1 MLEKN
6 RVRLISGGKP
16 FFDTL
21 HAMIAGAQHTLYF
34 QFYIF
39 LDDDTGNGVVHA
51 LCAAAQRGVAVYL
64 QLDGYASQSLHRKTV
79 QHLREQGVKVKW
91 FEPLW
96 RSRRFYFGRRLHHK
110 VAVADGCYALVG
122 GLNICDRYNDL
133 PNDPAWLDMAI
144 YVEGEAAHS
153 LETGCIELWGN
164 KKETT
169 PTPENIWFSFA
180 ENIPEPERVPA
191 RMIRNDWVK
200 RRKEIWGAYL
210 YQFNHVEK
218 ELTIMCSYFLPG
230 RIFRRK
236 LAQASKRGV
245 RIRVILAGVSD
256 VMVAKHAERYLYRWL
271 LKNNME
277 VYEYQ
282 RTVLHAKVAV
292 ADGKWVTVGSYNVNN
307 ISAYASLEVNLEVE
321 HEGFAKETNNVLDEI
336 ILKDC
341 QQITLENYEAHNGWL
356 KRLWQRTCYR
366 FINNLLNLFTFYF
379 RQE

>member
-6 RVRLISGGKP
+6 RVRLISGGRP
-16 FFDTL
+16 YFDTL
-21 HAMIAGAQHTLYF
+21 TRLISQAQHTLYF

-39 LDDDTGNGVVHA
+39 LDDDTGNEVVHA

-64 QLDGYASQSLHRKTV
+64 QLDGYASQSMHRKTV
-79 QHLREQGVKVKW
+79 QHLREQGVKIKW

-110 VAVADGCYALVG
+110 VAVADGSYALVG

-144 YVEGEAAHS
+144 YTEGEAAHS

-164 KKETT
+164 RKETT
-169 PTPENIWFSFA
+169 STPEHIWFSFA
-180 ENIPEPERVPA
+180 EKIPPNERVPA
-191 RMIRNDWVK
+191 RVIRNDWVK

-210 YQFNHVEK
+210 YQFNHVERD
-218 ELTIMCSYFLPG
+218 LTIMCSYFLPG

-256 VMVAKHAERYLYRWL
+256 VRIAKHAERYLYRWL
-271 LKNNME
+271 LGNKIE

-307 ISAYASLEVNLEVE
+307 ISAYASLEVNIEVE
-321 HEGFAKETNNVLDEI
+321 HEAFAEETYKVLDEI

-341 QQITLENYEAHNGWL
+341 QRITLENYEAHTSWL

-366 FINNLLNLFTFYF
+366 FINNVLNLFTFYF